1 MASRVLLLAAL
12 VLLAVAFTPA
22 IQPANAQISIPGIVN
37 VTNGTIELPGGTTIG
52 QNGTGIGGS
61 GGGGGVT
68 VNTDGS
74 VTIGSTTY
82 YSNGTYV
89 TGDGQVVNAPV
100 PSKNPDGSYTLG
112 GNTIYPNGTII
123 GSDGQ
128 PVIPGGLPIPGFN
141 TSGGGI
147 QIPGMPNVTVPGM
160 PNVTVPGMPNVSIPG
175 IPSFNGSSGGV
186 TANPDGSVTI
196 GNTKFYPNGTYVTS
210 DGQVVNPP
218 LPTRNPDGSVTVGGM
233 SFFPNGTVIG
243 SDGKPVNAG
252 GLPIPGFPGIQ
263 IPGLTPSSPPPPPPK
278 PAGFIATPARLVTGF
293 ISLLASMLFFA

>member
-196 GNTKFYPNGTYVTS
+196 
-210 DGQVVNPP
+210 
-218 LPTRNPDGSVTVGGM
+218 
-233 SFFPNGTVIG
+233 VIG